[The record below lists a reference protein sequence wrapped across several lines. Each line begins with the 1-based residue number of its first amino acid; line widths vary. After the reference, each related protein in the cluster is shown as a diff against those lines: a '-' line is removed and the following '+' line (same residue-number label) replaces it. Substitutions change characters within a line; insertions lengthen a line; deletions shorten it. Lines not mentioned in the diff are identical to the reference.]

1 MVYTS
6 AMYRAN
12 REVLLQNILAI
23 LSADERFV
31 AAWLT
36 GSLARNEEDDLSDL
50 DLSVVVADTFSE
62 QFCSCS
68 PVTITSNTSS
78 ERMALYEQFGQP
90 LVLREDRSWLG
101 EGSCFNHI
109 SYRGTA
115 LVVDWV
121 FLPQSKAQRRALSR
135 VLFDKVGIPVEPRV
149 AESLEERQAFAS
161 RDVGFFWLMMTV
173 TLKYMLRRDTVAF
186 YGFISTLYWTIQD
199 VKKRIVGESWRYQ
212 RIDYPLVSTM
222 QEQVTLVRQFCNE
235 MLALMPEVVRLG
247 GSVPD
252 DPMSVI
258 EVWLSMAEDT
268 KSSVHASFLL

>member
-1 MVYTS
+1 MVYTPE
-6 AMYRAN
+6 MYRTN
-12 REVLLQNILAI
+12 RDALLRHILAV

-36 GSLARNEEDDLSDL
+36 GSLGRNEGDDLSDL
-50 DLSVVVADTFSE
+50 DLSVVVADAFTD

-68 PVTITSNTSS
+68 PVAVTENTSP
-78 ERMALYEQFGQP
+78 ERLALYEQFGQP

-101 EGSCFNHI
+101 EGSCFNHV
-109 SYRGTA
+109 SYRETA

-121 FLPQSKAQRRALSR
+121 FLPQAKAQRPAESR
-135 VLFDKVGIPVEPRV
+135 VLFDKVGVPVAPHN
-149 AESLEERQAFAS
+149 AGESLEERRASAS

-173 TLKYMLRRDTVAF
+173 TLKYLLRRESVAF
-186 YGFISTLYWTIQD
+186 YGFINTLNWAIQE
-199 VKKRIVGESWRYQ
+199 VKKGIAGESWHYE

-222 QEQVTLVRQFCNE
+222 QEQVTVVRQLCDE
-235 MLALMPEVVRLG
+235 MLASMPEVVRLG

-258 EVWLSMAEDT
+258 EVWLSMAED
-268 KSSVHASFLL
+268 AGREEEE